1 MKKKVTLKTLY
12 ATPQRVVQPGQTVE
26 MPRKEADALVK
37 SGAAVEAS
45 RDPAARTA
53 TQPSPPEDHTQPPE
67 DTGDGEKAADTEAE
81 SGDSD
86 GDDGG
91 TEAVLRAELTSL
103 DRDQLVERAKTA
115 GVKANGRSAAII
127 DRIVD
132 AELAAGDDAW
142 TDDA

>member
-26 MPRKEADALVK
+26 LPRKEADALVK

-53 TQPSPPEDHTQPPE
+53 SQQQSPPEDHETPA
-67 DTGDGEKAADTEAE
+67 DTGDDEQATEA
-81 SGDSD
+81 GD
-86 GDDGG
+86 GDEGG
-91 TEAVLRAELTSL
+91 TEAALRAELTSL
-103 DRDQLVERAKTA
+103 DRGQLVERAKA
-115 GVKANGRSAAII
+115 ADVKANGRSAAII

-132 AELAAGDDAW
+132 AELAAGDDDW